1 MLEAT
6 VHGALEGL
14 WLVLAW
20 PNILYPVLGTLLAML
35 VAFVPGI
42 SGATVMALMIPFT
55 LAWEPL
61 PVMLT
66 FGGLVGGATFMGSI
80 TAILF
85 NVPGSGPSA
94 ATLIDGHPLAQQGQ
108 ARTAIGCAAM
118 ASAGGSTI
126 GILILVLLIP
136 LMRQAIMAFG
146 PPELL
151 MLMIWGLTT
160 IAVVTRGAVARALI
174 AAGLGLLL
182 AFIGQD
188 ARTGELRFTFGWL
201 YLWDGLGLIPVVL
214 GLFSIAE
221 MADLSV
227 SGRLTISG
235 KSRVEQL
242 SGSVREG
249 VRSVFTHLGLF
260 VRSALIGTAVG
271 IIPGVGGTVASFLAY
286 GQAVQ
291 TSSDR
296 DRFGK
301 GDIRGVIAPEAA
313 HDAKDGGSLVPVL
326 AFGIPGSEAT
336 AVLMAALVLHG
347 LVPGRVLM
355 TDQLPLV
362 FVLIWS
368 LFLSNWITSILGV
381 ALVGPLARLTTL
393 RVQVLAP
400 IVFALA
406 VLGAFA
412 YEQRFEDVGVA
423 LAFGIIGYLMKKH
436 AWPRIPLVV
445 ALLLGGGIELNLRIT
460 AQLHALGRV
469 DLWARPLLL
478 VLVLL
483 VLVNLALPWL
493 RANSAARQE
502 PAS

>member
-1 MLEAT
+1 MLETTIHA
-6 VHGALEGL
+6 AWEGL
-14 WLVLAW
+14 RLVLAW
-20 PNILYPVLGTLLAML
+20 PNIVYPVAGTLAAML
-35 VAFVPGI
+35 VAFIPGI
-42 SGATVMALMIPFT
+42 SGATLMALVIPLT

-126 GILILVLLIP
+126 GILVLVLLIP
-136 LMRQAIMAFG
+136 LMQRAIMAFG

-151 MLMIWGLTT
+151 MLMLWGLTT
-160 IAVVTRGAVARALI
+160 IAVMTRGAVVRALI
-174 AAGLGLLL
+174 AAGLGLSL
-182 AFIGQD
+182 AFVGQD
-188 ARTGELRFTFGWL
+188 PRTAEPRFTFGWL

-227 SGRLTISG
+227 SRRHTISG
-235 KSRVEQL
+235 TSRVGQL
-242 SGSVREG
+242 GGSVWEG
-249 VRSVFTHLGLF
+249 IQSVFAHVGLLL
-260 VRSALIGTAVG
+260 RSALIGTAVG
-271 IIPGVGGTVASFLAY
+271 IVPGVGGTVASFIAY
-286 GQAVQ
+286 GHAVQ

-296 DRFGK
+296 NRFGR

-313 HDAKDGGSLVPVL
+313 HDAKDGGALVPVL

-347 LVPGRVLM
+347 LAPGRSLM
-355 TDQLPLV
+355 TDGLPLV
-362 FVLIWS
+362 FVLVWS
-368 LFLSNWITSILGV
+368 LFLSNWITSVLGV

-412 YEQRFEDVGVA
+412 DAQRVEDVAVA
-423 LAFGIIGYLMKKH
+423 LGFGLIGYLMKKH
-436 AWPRIPLVV
+436 GWPRIPLVV

-460 AQLHALGRV
+460 TQLTQLGRIDV
-469 DLWARPLLL
+469 WTRPVLL
-478 VLVLL
+478 VLAVL
-483 VLVNLALPWL
+483 VLVNLVLPAL
-493 RANSAARQE
+493 RTAARRE
-502 PAS
+502 ATP